1 MPSFRELDLSKVKT
15 KGLLDSKRKVSVS
28 EFGKPPR
35 ADMSLGEFLDC
46 LPKTLGA
53 KDLLEVAKR
62 LAQASREG
70 KTIIMGMGA
79 HPIKVGVTPFLIELM
94 AKGVFSLI
102 GTNGASMVH
111 DVEIALAGKTS
122 EDVAEGLKDGSFGFS
137 KDTAVFIN
145 EALKEGFQKGK
156 GAGEALGE
164 AIWEEG
170 LPFREL
176 SLFGMGY
183 RLKVPITVHMA
194 IGTDVFH
201 MHPSADG
208 TVLGEMSYRDFKKF
222 ASAVATLKGGAYLNV
237 GSAVIM
243 PEVFLKALSLARN
256 LGHDVTDFIT
266 VNIDLYLHYRPREN
280 VLQRPT
286 QTGGQKGYFLQGHHE
301 LLIPLLTA
309 AILRELTNIKKCE

>member
-1 MPSFRELDLSKVKT
+1 MPSFPELDLSKVKT
-15 KGLLDSKRKVSVS
+15 KGLADSKRKVSVS

-35 ADMSLGEFLDC
+35 VDMSLDEFLDC

-53 KDLLEVAKR
+53 KDLLEVAHR
-62 LAQASREG
+62 VARAATEG
-70 KTIIMGMGA
+70 RTIIVGMGA

-94 AKGVFSLI
+94 TKKVISLI

-122 EDVAEGLKDGSFGFS
+122 EDVTEGLKDGSFGFS
-137 KDTAVFIN
+137 NDTATFIN
-145 EALKEGFQKGK
+145 EALKRGLQKGK

-164 AIWEEG
+164 AIWEEE

-183 RLKVPITVHMA
+183 KLNVPLTVHMA

-201 MHPSADG
+201 MHPSANG
-208 TVLGEMSYRDFKKF
+208 TVLGEMSHRDFKRF
-222 ASAVATLKGGAYLNV
+222 ASAVATLKGGAYLNI

-243 PEVFLKALSLARN
+243 PEVFLKALSLTRN
-256 LGHDVTDFIT
+256 LGYEVTDFIT
-266 VNIDLYLHYRPREN
+266 VNIDLSLHYRPREN
-280 VLQRPT
+280 VLQRPI

-309 AILRELTNIKKCE
+309 AILRELKNIEKCE